1 MKLSTKGRYAVSAMY
16 DLASHGK
23 GKPITAAEISGRQG
37 IPLPYLE
44 QILAKLR
51 KANLVKTVRGP
62 SGGYVLVKKSAQVS
76 IGDIIRASDGPVA
89 LADCVTVES
98 CCPKSGCCSTK
109 GLWQTLSK
117 KVSRVFDS
125 TTLKDLCGG
134 VKK

>member
-16 DLASHGK
+16 DLALHGN
-23 GKPITAAEISGRQG
+23 GQPITAAEISERQG

-51 KANLVKTVRGP
+51 KANLVNTVRGP
-62 SGGYVLVKKSAQVS
+62 SGGYVLVKKSSQIS

-98 CCPKSGCCSTK
+98 CCPKKGCCSTK

-125 TTLKDLCGG
+125 TSLKDLCKGAN
-134 VKK
+134 